1 MYLLKDLLLKTI
13 ELKASDLHLT
23 VGLPPM
29 VRVNGK
35 LGAIGKEILNNQ
47 QTKEFAM
54 EILGK
59 KYEEFN
65 SVGELDLAY
74 EIEKVGRF
82 RVNVYK
88 QKGNIVIALRYL
100 TLHIPTLDELNHPR
114 IFKDLVKK
122 RRGLILVTGPT
133 GSGKSTTLAAM
144 INEIN
149 STRGTH
155 IVTLEDPIEYVHHH
169 KKSMVN
175 QREVGVDTLSYSNG
189 LRAVLREDPDVIL
202 VGEMRDLETISTA
215 ITAAETGHLVL
226 STLHTIGSAKTID
239 RIIDV
244 FPPHQQHQIRTQLA
258 TVLQAVIS
266 QQLVETLD
274 GKSRTA
280 ALEIMTMTPAIQN
293 LIREGKT
300 YQIDSVVQ
308 TSSKFGMKTM
318 DMALA
323 DLYRNMKISEES
335 AYSYAVDKEAIRKM
349 ISF

>member
-100 TLHIPTLDELNHPR
+100 TLHIPTLDELNHKSIPTNIEPITYKSR
-114 IFKDLVKK
+114 IGYTSTFYRTHQTLDKFIYDRSFSIEDRKK
-122 RRGLILVTGPT
+122 LISL
-133 GSGKSTTLAAM
+133 
-144 INEIN
+144 
-149 STRGTH
+149 
-155 IVTLEDPIEYVHHH
+155 
-169 KKSMVN
+169 
-175 QREVGVDTLSYSNG
+175 
-189 LRAVLREDPDVIL
+189 
-202 VGEMRDLETISTA
+202 
-215 ITAAETGHLVL
+215 
-226 STLHTIGSAKTID
+226 ID
-239 RIIDV
+239 RLFEYLKIFIKK
-244 FPPHQQHQIRTQLA
+244 IL
-258 TVLQAVIS
+258 S
-266 QQLVETLD
+266 
-274 GKSRTA
+274 
-280 ALEIMTMTPAIQN
+280 M
-293 LIREGKT
+293 
-300 YQIDSVVQ
+300 
-308 TSSKFGMKTM
+308 M
-318 DMALA
+318 D
-323 DLYRNMKISEES
+323 KI
-335 AYSYAVDKEAIRKM
+335 
-349 ISF
+349 